1 MSKPKNYIV
10 FIKDSKSTEKAF
22 AGVFTCTK
30 NAIEAIKEDYVLMS
44 DIKDNYSI
52 VEIESMEQN
61 KYYDSNIAEVE
72 FTTSNEEDRNKLF
85 D

>member
-1 MSKPKNYIV
+1 
-10 FIKDSKSTEKAF
+10 
-22 AGVFTCTK
+22 
-30 NAIEAIKEDYVLMS
+30 MS